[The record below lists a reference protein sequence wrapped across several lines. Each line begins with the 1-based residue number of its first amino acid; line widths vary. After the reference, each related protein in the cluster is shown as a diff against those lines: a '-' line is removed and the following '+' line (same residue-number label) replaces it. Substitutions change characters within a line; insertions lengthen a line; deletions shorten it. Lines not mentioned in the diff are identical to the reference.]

1 MSLKRKWHKQQAAL
15 KKNLKEAA
23 PVEVAAPVEETA
35 KPKKVEKVVEKVED
49 KKQEKPKKVSPT
61 TPKKAKASDE

>member
-15 KKNLKEAA
+15 KKKLKEAA
-23 PVEVAAPVEETA
+23 PVKETA
-35 KPKKVEKVVEKVED
+35 KSKKVEKVVEKVED
-49 KKQEKPKKVSPT
+49 KKQEKPKKVSPA